1 MHVISLD
8 NKLQPGERIGLI
20 AGAGRFPIIFA
31 EAAREQG
38 LSVHGV
44 GIQGMVDDE
53 LESLCDTWD
62 SFPVCKVGRAIRSC
76 LRNDA
81 HHAVMAGKVEK
92 VELFAPGRFWNFVPD
107 WRAIHMLW
115 TYVFTQDRRD
125 DTILLAVIREF
136 ERDNITFGS
145 ALEYCPE
152 LLVEHGFLTR
162 RKPSPTQWRDIRFAW
177 DIAKQMGGL
186 DIGQS
191 IVVND
196 MAVVAVEAIEG
207 TDRCIERAGKLC
219 RRAASTVVKVAKPQQ
234 DMRFDVPTIGV
245 KTIQTMHEA
254 GCRCLAVESGMTI
267 MLDQDEVLALAE
279 KLGIAVVS
287 LNAEELQL
295 KAAS

>member
-1 MHVISLD
+1 MHVLSLD
-8 NKLQPGERIGLI
+8 NKLEPGERIGLI

-31 EAAREQG
+31 EAARGQG

-62 SFPVCKVGRAIRSC
+62 SFPICKVGRAIRSC

-115 TYVFTQDRRD
+115 SYVFTKDRRD

-162 RKPSPTQWRDIRFAW
+162 RKPSPTQWRYIRFGL

-186 DIGQS
+186 DIGQ
-191 IVVND
+191 
-196 MAVVAVEAIEG
+196 
-207 TDRCIERAGKLC
+207 
-219 RRAASTVVKVAKPQQ
+219 
-234 DMRFDVPTIGV
+234 
-245 KTIQTMHEA
+245 
-254 GCRCLAVESGMTI
+254 
-267 MLDQDEVLALAE
+267 
-279 KLGIAVVS
+279 
-287 LNAEELQL
+287 
-295 KAAS
+295 